1 MSMNLGLKHSELN
14 LSAPDMVGLL
24 RDVLGKGASFRFKAK
39 GFSMTPIIKDGDIIT
54 VSPSLSA
61 GLRSGDIAAFTH
73 PVTDRLV
80 VHRIVGIRGG
90 SFFVKGDNNEAF
102 DGLIPGSRVLGRI
115 TRIERDG
122 RSVQLGLGAE
132 RSAIALLSRFNILP
146 LLLVPMRR
154 LYRLYLSRPPST

>member
-1 MSMNLGLKHSELN
+1 MNMNLGMKHRELN

-54 VSPSLSA
+54 VSPCLSA
-61 GLRSGDIAAFTH
+61 GLRSGDIAAFAH

-90 SFFVKGDNNEAF
+90 SFFVKGDNNEDF
-102 DGLIPGSRVLGRI
+102 DGLIPGSHVLGRI

-132 RSAIALLSRFNILP
+132 RSAIALLSRFHILP
-146 LLLVPMRR
+146 LLLIPVRK
-154 LYRLYLSRPPST
+154 LYRLYLSRPPAT